1 MFINFLSTAQF
12 SAQKAHLC
20 VCVRARACVLM
31 LLVCI
36 ICVVYV
42 QVILSKIITFNNLH
56 CYFFDISRSSFKFL
70 FLFVCVRM

>member
-20 VCVRARACVLM
+20 VCMCACVHM

-56 CYFFDISRSSFKFL
+56 FLQVSFPFC
-70 FLFVCVRM
+70 VCARVKVS